1 MKPRLVVLAGP
12 NGAGKSTFYR
22 LYLKKSGLPFLNA
35 DVLQVNTGI
44 DVYEAARTV
53 DAARLAYLE
62 VNAGFITE
70 TVFSDPDG
78 RKLEFL
84 RKAIA
89 AGYDVQLI
97 YIGLANPELAQMRVA
112 QRVADGGHAVP
123 AGKVASR
130 YPRSLE
136 NLAKAL
142 KFVPTVLLFDNSAH
156 AEYHRLGIFKD
167 GRLMEKTKDG
177 IPRWAQRF
185 FSSQPVKRKMSPRA
199 NHNE

>member
-22 LYLKKSGLPFLNA
+22 LYLQESGVPFLNA

-44 DVYEAARTV
+44 DAYEAARTV

-62 VNAGFITE
+62 VRAGFITE

-89 AGYDVQLI
+89 TGYEVELI
-97 YIGLANPELAQMRVA
+97 YIGLTGPELAKQRVA
-112 QRVADGGHAVP
+112 QRVANGGHAVP
-123 AGKVASR
+123 DEKVASR
-130 YPRSLE
+130 YPRSLA
-136 NLAKAL
+136 NLATAIE
-142 KFVPTVLLFDNSAH
+142 FVPTVRLFDNSAY
-156 AEYHRLGIFKD
+156 AEYRRLGLFRG
-167 GRLMEKTKDG
+167 GRLIEKTRG
-177 IPRWAQRF
+177 EIPQWAQPF
-185 FSSQPVKRKMSPRA
+185 FL
-199 NHNE
+199 

>member
-123 AGKVASR
+123 AAKVASR

-136 NLAKAL
+136 NLAEAL

-167 GRLMEKTKDG
+167 GRLIEKTKDG

-185 FSSQPVKRKMSPRA
+185 FK
-199 NHNE
+199 